1 MKTTKNQK
9 MQHRTR
15 RHNKI
20 RAKVSGS
27 ASMPRLC
34 VFRSSKYIYAQL
46 IDDENGVT
54 MASVSD
60 MGIAGKNKTERA
72 KTAGGVLAE
81 AAKKKKIDKV
91 VFDRGG
97 FLYAGRVKA
106 LAESVR
112 EGGLVF

>member
-9 MQHRTR
+9 IQHRVR
-15 RHNKI
+15 RHGKI

-27 ASMPRLC
+27 ASLPRLC

-46 IDDENGVT
+46 IDDDKGVT
-54 MASVSD
+54 LASISD
-60 MGIAGKNKTERA
+60 KGIAGKTKTERA
-72 KTAGGVLAE
+72 KTAGVALAA

-112 EGGLVF
+112 EGGIVF